1 MQATAA
7 GMQPQLQACRVR
19 LVSQHCAMHA
29 AAAVLRLHSSRL
41 RARLADDEQLIPAEA
56 ANVLEQVR
64 VVLVAPKTPAN
75 IGAVARACAN
85 FETTSLWVVA
95 PRCDPYDGE
104 VEKVACG
111 QEVLKHITVVDDL
124 QQALNDTIGSVG
136 FTRRAGA
143 TRYTH
148 GSIAELLQKYP
159 AAIAAVDPV
168 RHATH
173 QQQQH
178 DSSSATP
185 PGQTALV
192 FGREES
198 GLTEAE
204 LRLCAHSCAIPTG
217 RIQGSMN
224 LSHAVAVV
232 LSGLFER
239 RLQLL
244 GLANLGIEVSGKQE
258 SWEGLQ
264 PAAASELSALL
275 TKLSAIAG
283 SVGMSGEDSRGGGA
297 QGSHGRRRLPLGH
310 IRAIMSRAQA
320 NTWVSI
326 LPCWH
331 LEPWS
336 PRLGRT
342 CWPNVK
348 LGAGTQCT
356 PLAC

>member
-1 MQATAA
+1 MQTRLQTSGTRLARQHNATT
-7 GMQPQLQACRVR
+7 
-19 LVSQHCAMHA
+19 
-29 AAAVLRLHSSRL
+29 AAAVVRLHSSSSRL
-41 RARLADDEQLIPAEA
+41 RAVPVEDEQQIPAGA

-111 QEVLKHITVVDDL
+111 PEVLKRMTVVDDL
-124 QQALNDTIGSVG
+124 QQALSDTIGSVG

-148 GSIAELLQKYP
+148 GSMAELLQKYP
-159 AAIAAVDPV
+159 AAIAALDPAL
-168 RHATH
+168 HAS
-173 QQQQH
+173 QQQQQQQQQQQGQQ
-178 DSSSATP
+178 DSVL
-185 PGQTALV
+185 GQTALV

-204 LRLCAHSCAIPTG
+204 LRLCRHSCAIPTG

-232 LSGLFER
+232 LAGLFER
-239 RLQLL
+239 RLALL
-244 GLANLGIEVSGKQE
+244 GLADLGIEVSGKQE

-275 TKLSAIAG
+275 AKVSAIAK
-283 SVGMSGEDSRGGGA
+283 SVGMSGNDSRGGGA

-310 IRAIMSRAQA
+310 IRAILSRAQA
-320 NTWVSI
+320 NTWEVRS
-326 LPCWH
+326 LH
-331 LEPWS
+331 GLAS
-336 PRLGRT
+336 AVLKH
-342 CWPNVK
+342 VK
-348 LGAGTQCT
+348 EDTTADSGDGTSSS
-356 PLAC
+356 